1 MAALSLNDALLERLF
16 AYAKQHNLPIEAL
29 LARWLDEP
37 PPPTKNPAHY
47 FQSMLDSQTAYVL
60 RTDLEGVITYSNKS
74 FAKKYGMAV
83 ADIVGMLS
91 LDTIAPED
99 HDKAISAAAHCIEHP
114 DQPILTTLRKSI
126 NGEVVFTLWEFA
138 AIQDPS
144 GKVCEIQC
152 IGFDVTQQVAVQQ
165 ALEESEERYRN
176 VSNLISDYAYGF
188 RVGED
193 GKTTLE
199 WVTDSFTHVTGYT
212 AEDINYTIPYMRYH
226 DEDQAR
232 LAEDIQAT
240 VRGESCNGEYRLYT
254 KDGRMIWVRITRSP
268 IKDPITGRVVRFYG
282 AAKDITAEKH
292 AEASQLE
299 RERLEVTLRH
309 EQLWNASIQR
319 MMRVLSHEMRLPLTV
334 INTSSGLLAKHY
346 ERLTE
351 EQRAERI
358 QTIRTQV
365 KRMAQIIDEVS
376 KVVRGVLTPH
386 AFDPSPVNLVQLCEI
401 CLREVRESVGM
412 THHLIFDTDGQVQQV
427 MADETLISRILIN
440 LLANAVKYSPDGS
453 TVRLV
458 LRRDGD
464 DILLS
469 VADQGV
475 GISADDLAHIF
486 DPFFRSEQVEL
497 IDGTG
502 LGLSIVRDCVEIHD
516 GAISVESEPGKG
528 STFTVRLPYVQP

>member
-1 MAALSLNDALLERLF
+1 MAALSLNDALLEQLF
-16 AYAKQHNLPIEAL
+16 AYAKQHHLPVETL
-29 LARWLDEP
+29 LKRWLDAP
-37 PPPTKNPAHY
+37 PPSVKSPTHY
-47 FQSMLDSQTAYVL
+47 LQSMLDSQTAYVL
-60 RTDLEGVITYSNKS
+60 RTDLQGVITYSNKS
-74 FAKKYGMAV
+74 FAKKYGMSV
-83 ADIVGMLS
+83 AEIVGMSS
-91 LDTIAPED
+91 LDTITPED

-138 AIQDPS
+138 AIQDPT

-188 RVGED
+188 RVSED

-212 AEDINYTIPYMRYH
+212 AEDINHAIPYMRYH

-240 VRGESCNGEYRLYT
+240 VRGETRDGEYRLYT
-254 KDGRMIWVRITRSP
+254 KDGRMIWIRITRCP
-268 IKDPITGRVVRFYG
+268 IKDPNTGRVVRFYG
-282 AAKDITAEKH
+282 AAKDITVEKR

-386 AFDPSPVNLVQLCEI
+386 AFDPNPVNLAQLCEI
-401 CLREVRESVGM
+401 CLYEVRESVGV

-464 DILLS
+464 EVVLS

-516 GAISVESEPGKG
+516 GAISVESALGKG